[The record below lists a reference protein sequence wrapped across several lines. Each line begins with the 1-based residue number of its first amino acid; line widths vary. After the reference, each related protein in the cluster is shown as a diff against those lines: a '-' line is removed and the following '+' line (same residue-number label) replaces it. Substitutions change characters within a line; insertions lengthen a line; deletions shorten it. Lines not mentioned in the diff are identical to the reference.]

1 VYDVTSTSER
11 DSPDQVDPHQHP
23 MCFGCGTDNSAGL
36 HAAFAVRGDEVLGTM
51 IVTETMVGAPGRLH
65 GGITMAFFDEGLG
78 LVTVHHGVEAMT
90 ASLTVDLRAPVYV
103 GALLTQRAWLDRR
116 EERKWFIR
124 GEVHEGDR
132 LIAEAAG
139 LWIEPRRG

>member
-1 VYDVTSTSER
+1 MTSASEQS
-11 DSPDQVDPHQHP
+11 SPDEVDPHKHP
-23 MCFGCGTDNSAGL
+23 MCFGCGRDNPAGL
-36 HAAFAVRGDEVLGTM
+36 HARFAVHGDEVLGTM

-90 ASLTVDLRAPVYV
+90 ARLSIDLRSPAHV
-103 GALLTQRAWLDRR
+103 GAVLTQRAWLERR
-116 EERKWFIR
+116 EGRKWFIR

-132 LIAEAAG
+132 LVAEAHG